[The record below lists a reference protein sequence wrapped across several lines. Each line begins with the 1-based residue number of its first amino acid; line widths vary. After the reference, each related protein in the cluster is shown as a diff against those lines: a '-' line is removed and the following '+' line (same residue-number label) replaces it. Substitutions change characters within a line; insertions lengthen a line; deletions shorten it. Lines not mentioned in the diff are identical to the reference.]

1 MTLRWDVGRRQQS
14 VGCARAHAGWSI
26 AQFPP
31 AASPNHH
38 CCHVGEHRSGAEPW
52 VLQPQLCAVGLCV
65 VLAQP
70 WGCWVLTQPYP
81 HVGGAQIW
89 QEGAERHSKSHGWAQ
104 STIRIRNRNR
114 NRSRSRSRACL
125 AAAVWTS
132 TEGGRS
138 VQAFPIQK
146 PLCFKK

>member
-1 MTLRWDVGRRQQS
+1 M
-14 VGCARAHAGWSI
+14 GCGT
-26 AQFPP
+26 PP
-31 AASPNHH
+31 AKHGLCPSACRTEHRSVPTSSLPKPSLLPG
-38 CCHVGEHRSGAEPW
+38 GEHRGGAELW

-70 WGCWVLTQPYP
+70 WGCWVPTQPYP
-81 HVGGAQIW
+81 HVGGAQMW

-104 STIRIRNRNR
+104 SRSRIRNR
-114 NRSRSRSRACL
+114 NRSRSRACL
-125 AAAVWTS
+125 PAALWAN
-132 TEGGRS
+132 TEGGCS